1 MTDRIP
7 GSSWSNPIWHGKW
20 RIYVGGEMPGENY
33 AFVHDDYDGADVAFD
48 VASRDD
54 RYGYARTIEEAKAE
68 IDEREADAASNPAAE
83 RTKADSQALN
93 SIEQPHQSKIP
104 TQPQGEGD
112 QSP

>member
-1 MTDRIP
+1 MSDRIP

-54 RYGYARTIEEAKAE
+54 RYGYARTVEEAKAE
-68 IDEREADAASNPAAE
+68 IDEREADAASNPAPE
-83 RTKADSQALN
+83 RTGSPSQAQTKT
-93 SIEQPHQSKIP
+93 EQTPPSQH
-104 TQPQGEGD
+104 QGEK
-112 QSP
+112 P